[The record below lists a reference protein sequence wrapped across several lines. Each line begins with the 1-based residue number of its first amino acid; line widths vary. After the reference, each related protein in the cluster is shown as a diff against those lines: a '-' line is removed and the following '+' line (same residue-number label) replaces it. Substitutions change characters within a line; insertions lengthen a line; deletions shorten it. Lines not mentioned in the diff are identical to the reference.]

1 MMTDTNISRKNL
13 LHRIHRRLG
22 MYAWKMGLLGYF
34 FYLFIYLFIETE
46 SHSVAQAG
54 LELTIQDQVW
64 WLML

>member
-34 FYLFIYLFIETE
+34 FCLFVYLLRQNLILLPRL
-46 SHSVAQAG
+46 A
-54 LELTIQDQVW
+54 
-64 WLML
+64 